1 MDNKRVL
8 VTDLDFDQIK
18 SNLKNFLKGQ
28 DQFTDYDFE
37 GSSISVLLD
46 ILAYNTHYN
55 AMYANLA
62 MNEAFLDSAS
72 KRTNVVS
79 HAKAL
84 GYTPASAKSASAVV
98 NLTVVDPVDANG
110 NPPTSLTLPVLS
122 QFVTNVDGVAYS
134 FYNRSAY
141 TIAPNAAGDYI
152 FENIPIYEG
161 TPLRHSYQA
170 VAGQRYIIPNTGCDL
185 STLTVRVQESTSTT
199 GYVYFTLGDNF
210 ATIKGDD
217 TVYFVSEIE
226 NELYEV
232 YFGDGKVGRAL
243 KAGNIV
249 TLDYFVCNKDLPNNA
264 KSFTFNGSIG
274 AGTPVVST
282 VSMAQGG
289 SDIESIDTIKL
300 HAPKNYSAQNRA
312 VTAEDYKVILPQIY
326 PNIESVNVWGGEE
339 ANPPQYGKVFI
350 SIKPKSGETLT
361 TATKETIK
369 NNILRNKNI
378 VSITPELIDPD
389 YLYVSIACS
398 VYYNPL
404 QTEKNPETLRS
415 LIIDTINTYDSSDLR
430 RFGGL
435 FRFSKLSRLID
446 ATDQSITSNIMN
458 IRISKVFYPAINQQK
473 KYTITL
479 NNPIYN
485 EGVPEEAVKSS
496 AFRIANQD
504 NDMYIDDDGLGNLRM
519 FYYTG
524 TTTKV
529 FLNKN
534 VGTVDY
540 ANGVITINDFIVES
554 APNSAITINCV
565 PESHD
570 VVSVRNQ
577 IVAVKIDA
585 IKAEV
590 VVDTVASGQYT
601 GGTNYNFR
609 SSHDYG
615 V

>member
-37 GSSISVLLD
+37 GSGMSVLLD
-46 ILAYNTHYN
+46 VLAYNTHYN

-72 KRTNVVS
+72 KRSNVVS

-84 GYTPASAKSASAVV
+84 GYTPTSARSAQAVI
-98 NLTVVDPVDANG
+98 NLTVVDPTDANG
-110 NPPTSLTLPVLS
+110 NPPSSITLPALS
-122 QFVTNVDGVAYS
+122 QFVTSVDGVTYN

-141 TIAPNAAGDYI
+141 TIAPNADGDYI

-161 TPLRHSYQA
+161 TPLRQSYQA
-170 VAGQRYIIPNTGCDL
+170 VAGQRYIIPNAGCDL
-185 STLTVRVQESTSTT
+185 STLSVRVQDTSSTT
-199 GYVYFTLGDNF
+199 GYVFFTLGDNF

-232 YFGDGKVGRAL
+232 YFGDGKVGRAINP
-243 KAGNIV
+243 GNIV

-264 KSFTFNGSIG
+264 KSFVFNGSVSG
-274 AGTPVVST
+274 GTPVVST
-282 VSMAQGG
+282 VSMAQNG

-339 ANPPQYGKVFI
+339 ADPPQYGKVFI

-378 VSITPELIDPD
+378 VSITPEIIDPD
-389 YLYVSIACS
+389 YLYVSIGAS
-398 VYYNPL
+398 VFYNPL
-404 QTEKNPETLRS
+404 QTEKNPETLRT
-415 LIIDTINTYDSSDLR
+415 LVLDTIDRYDSSDLR

-446 ATDQSITSNIMN
+446 TTDQAFTSTIMN
-458 IRISKVFYPAINQQK
+458 IRISKVFYPAINQQR

-504 NDMYIDDDGLGNLRM
+504 NDVYIDDDGLGNLRL

-524 TTTKV
+524 TNTKV
-529 FLNKN
+529 FINKN

-540 ANGVITINDFIVES
+540 AKGVIVINDFIVES

-565 PESHD
+565 PDSHD

-577 IVAVKIDA
+577 IVAIKQDA
-585 IKAEV
+585 TRVDV
-590 VVDTVASGQYT
+590 VVDTVASGQFT

-609 SSHDYG
+609 SSHEYG

>member
-18 SNLKNFLKGQ
+18 SNLKNFMKGQ

-37 GSSISVLLD
+37 GSGMSVLLD
-46 ILAYNTHYN
+46 LLAYNTHYN

-72 KRTNVVS
+72 KRSNVVS

-84 GYTPASAKSASAVV
+84 GYTPTSCRSAVATV
-98 NLTVVDPVDANG
+98 NLTVVNPVGADG
-110 NPPTSLTLPVLS
+110 NPPASLTLPALS
-122 QFVTNVDGVAYS
+122 QFLTSVDGVTYS

-141 TIAPNAAGDYI
+141 TIVPDSNGEYI
-152 FENIPIYEG
+152 FQNIPIYEG

-170 VAGQRYIIPNTGCDL
+170 TSGIRYIIPNSGCDL
-185 STLTVRVQESTSTT
+185 STLTVRVQDTTSTT
-199 GYVYFTLGDNF
+199 GYVFFTLGDNF

-232 YFGDGKVGRAL
+232 YFGDGRVGRAI
-243 KAGNIV
+243 KPGNLV
-249 TLDYFVCNKDLPNNA
+249 TLDYFVCNKDAPNNA
-264 KSFTFNGSIG
+264 KVFTFNGSVG
-274 AGTPVVST
+274 GGTPVVAT

-289 SDIESIDTIKL
+289 SDIESIDSIKL

-361 TATKETIK
+361 TATKEIIK

-378 VSITPELIDPD
+378 VSITPEIIDPD

-398 VYYNPL
+398 AFYNPL
-404 QTEKNPETLRS
+404 QTEKNPETIRS
-415 LIIDTINTYDSSDLR
+415 LIIDAINTYDTTDLR
-430 RFGGL
+430 RFGGV
-435 FRFSKLSRLID
+435 FRFSKMSRLID
-446 ATDQSITSNIMN
+446 STDQSITSNIMN
-458 IRISKVFYPAINQQK
+458 IRMSKVFYPAINQSR

-485 EGVPEEAVKSS
+485 EGVPEEAVVSS
-496 AFRIANQD
+496 AFRVADQE
-504 NDMYIDDDGLGNLRM
+504 NDVYIDDDGVGNLRL

-524 TTTKV
+524 TNTKV

-540 ANGVITINDFIVES
+540 QKGTIIINDFIVES
-554 APNSAITINCV
+554 APNSAITLYCV
-565 PESHD
+565 PDSHD

-577 IVAVKIDA
+577 IVA
-585 IKAEV
+585 IKLDSSKVEV
-590 VVDTVASGQYT
+590 VVDTVSSGQYT

-609 SSHDYG
+609 SSHEYG

>member
-18 SNLKNFLKGQ
+18 TNLKNFLKGQ

-37 GSSISVLLD
+37 GSGMSVLLD
-46 ILAYNTHYN
+46 VLAYNTHYN

-72 KRTNVVS
+72 KRSNVVS

-84 GYTPASAKSASAVV
+84 GYTPTSARSAQAVV

-110 NPPTSLTLPVLS
+110 NPPSSLTLPALS
-122 QFVTNVDGVAYS
+122 QFVTSVDGVTYN

-141 TIAPNAAGDYI
+141 TIAPNADGDYI
-152 FENIPIYEG
+152 FENIPIFEG
-161 TPLRHSYQA
+161 TPLRQSYQA
-170 VAGQRYIIPNTGCDL
+170 VEGQRYIIPNTGCDL
-185 STLTVRVQESTSTT
+185 STLTVRVQDTSSTT
-199 GYVYFTLGDNF
+199 GYVFFTLGENF

-232 YFGDGKVGRAL
+232 YFGDGRVGRAINP
-243 KAGNIV
+243 GNII
-249 TLDYFVCNKDLPNNA
+249 TLDYFVCNRDLPNNA
-264 KSFTFNGSIG
+264 KAFVFNGSVG
-274 AGTPVVST
+274 GGTPVVST

-339 ANPPQYGKVFI
+339 ADPPQYGRVFI

-378 VSITPELIDPD
+378 VSITPEIIDPD
-389 YLYVSIACS
+389 YLYVSIGAS
-398 VYYNPL
+398 VFYNPL
-404 QTEKNPETLRS
+404 QTEKNPETLRT
-415 LIIDTINTYDSSDLR
+415 LVLNTINNYDTSDLR
-430 RFGGL
+430 RFGGV

-446 ATDQSITSNIMN
+446 TTDQSFTSTIMN
-458 IRISKVFYPAINQQK
+458 IRISKVFFPAINQQR
-473 KYTITL
+473 KYTITF
-479 NNPIYN
+479 NNPIYT
-485 EGVPEEAVKSS
+485 EGVAEEAVKSTG
-496 AFRIANQD
+496 FRIANQD
-504 NDMYIDDDGLGNLRM
+504 NEVYIDDDGLGNLRL

-524 TTTKV
+524 TNTKV
-529 FLNKN
+529 FINKN
-534 VGTVDY
+534 VGTVNY
-540 ANGVITINDFIVES
+540 EKGIVVINDFIVES
-554 APNSAITINCV
+554 APNSSITINCV

-577 IVAVKIDA
+577 IVA
-585 IKAEV
+585 IKQEATRLEV

-609 SSHDYG
+609 SSHEYG

>member
-18 SNLKNFLKGQ
+18 SNLKNFMKGQ
-28 DQFTDYDFE
+28 DQFSDYDFE
-37 GSSISVLLD
+37 GSGISVLLD
-46 ILAYNTHYN
+46 LLAYNTHYN

-72 KRTNVVS
+72 KRSNVVS

-84 GYTPASAKSASAVV
+84 GYTPTSCRSSVATI
-98 NLTVVDPVDANG
+98 NLTVLNPVGTDG
-110 NPPTSLTLPVLS
+110 LPPASITLPALS
-122 QFVTNVDGVAYS
+122 QFTTSVDGVTYA

-141 TIAPNAAGDYI
+141 TITPDDNGDYI
-152 FENIPIYEG
+152 FQNIPIYEG

-170 VAGQRYIIPNTGCDL
+170 VDGARYIIPNTGCDL
-185 STLTVRVQESTSTT
+185 STLTVRVQDTTATT
-199 GYVYFTLGDNF
+199 GYVYFSLGDNF
-210 ATIKGDD
+210 ATIKSDD

-232 YFGDGKVGRAL
+232 YFGDGKVGRAIIP
-243 KAGNIV
+243 GNMV
-249 TLDYFVCNKDLPNNA
+249 TLDYFVCNKDAPNNA
-264 KSFTFNGSIG
+264 KSFTFTGSIG
-274 AGTPVVST
+274 NGTPVVST

-289 SDIESIDTIKL
+289 SDIESIDSIKL

-326 PNIESVNVWGGEE
+326 PNIESVNVWGGDE
-339 ANPPQYGKVFI
+339 ASPPQYGKVFI

-361 TATKETIK
+361 TATKEIIK

-378 VSITPELIDPD
+378 VSITPEIIDPD

-398 VYYNPL
+398 VFYNPL
-404 QTEKNPETLRS
+404 QTEKNPETIRTLV
-415 LIIDTINTYDSSDLR
+415 LDTINTYDTTDLR
-430 RFGGL
+430 RFGGV

-446 ATDQSITSNIMN
+446 TTEQSITSNISNVRM
-458 IRISKVFYPAINQQK
+458 SKVFYPSISQK
-473 KYTITL
+473 KKYIITF

-485 EGVPEEAVKSS
+485 EGVAEEAVIST
-496 AFRIANQD
+496 AFRIADQD
-504 NDMYIDDDGLGNLRM
+504 NDVYIDDDGLGVLRL

-524 TTTKV
+524 TKTKV
-529 FLNKN
+529 FLNKS

-540 ANGVITINDFIVES
+540 TNGTITINDFIVES
-554 APNSAITINCV
+554 APNSAITLHCV
-565 PESHD
+565 PDSHD

-577 IVAVKIDA
+577 IVA
-585 IKAEV
+585 IKLENTKVEV